1 MNIFEAAE
9 MNWPEDEA
17 AALRDYLD
25 SQYTPGTAE
34 HAAALASEGEDIA
47 RRCFDREEDSA
58 ELRRRF
64 FARLNR
70 Q

>member
-17 AALRDYLD
+17 AALRDYID
-25 SQYTPGTAE
+25 SEYGPGTAE
-34 HAAALASEGEDIA
+34 HAEQLQTQGEDIA
-47 RRCFDREEDSA
+47 KRCFDREQDSA